1 MSFRWNQGLLHST
14 WCYNS
19 EDGAKNCLLL
29 FSVWVHSLSVR
40 IGPQVVFV
48 STRRAVF
55 VCVCVL
61 SFACVYV
68 CVRVCVCVCAYV
80 YVCAR
85 VCMCVSVCACAC
97 VCVCVCSV
105 CPGCVGACERVLV
118 VGGGGLSACARIII
132 LCIRKPNRS
141 LFLIPR
147 IALPAL

>member
-55 VCVCVL
+55 VCVCVCAK
-61 SFACVYV
+61 FCVCV
-68 CVRVCVCVCAYV
+68 CVCARVCMCVRVCVCVCARV
-80 YVCAR
+80 YVCER
-85 VCMCVSVCACAC
+85 VCMCMCVRVCMQC
-97 VCVCVCSV
+97 VPWVR
-105 CPGCVGACERVLV
+105 GCVRARA
-118 VGGGGLSACARIII
+118 GGGRRGVICV
-132 LCIRKPNRS
+132 RS
-141 LFLIPR
+141 HNQSLH
-147 IALPAL
+147 